1 MPAMPTKYV
10 LLLICFFVVFT
21 ATASAQSIQS
31 VYTDLDGRRCRTL
44 ISDPSEAGSYLGQCP
59 GVAGY
64 KLLLEEGD
72 IRQNITVVT
81 PRGQKHSLDLW
92 NVVGSSFSF
101 VGKKAEWRVQRRGGK
116 ITPVALIVRY
126 NLSNVE
132 DSSKG
137 TSYLT
142 VSKITAKEIC
152 VTHKIAPSANANEE
166 ARQAAD
172 NAANQPCLQGG
183 Q

>member
-1 MPAMPTKYV
+1 MRLKVALLTV
-10 LLLICFFVVFT
+10 LMTLLCA
-21 ATASAQSIQS
+21 ATAAAQANQS
-31 VYTDLDGRRCRTL
+31 MYTNLDGRQCRTL
-44 ISDPSEAGSYLGQCP
+44 ESDSSGAGYYRGQCP

-64 KLLLEEGD
+64 KLQVEEGD

-92 NVVGSSFSF
+92 SVVGSSFSF
-101 VGKKAEWRVQRRGGK
+101 VGKKAEWRVKRRGGK
-116 ITPVALIVRY
+116 ITPYALIVRY
-126 NLSNVE
+126 NLSNPE
-132 DSSKG
+132 NSSTG

-142 VSKITAKEIC
+142 VSKITSSKIC

-172 NAANQPCLQGG
+172 NAANQPCLQTP

>member
-1 MPAMPTKYV
+1 MKTIITLFAI
-10 LLLICFFVVFT
+10 LITLACA
-21 ATASAQSIQS
+21 ATAAAQANQSI
-31 VYTDLDGRRCRTL
+31 YTNLDGRQCRTL
-44 ISDPSEAGSYLGQCP
+44 ESSSSGAGYYLGRCP

-64 KLLLEEGD
+64 KLLVEEGD

-92 NVVGSSFSF
+92 SVVGSSFSF

-116 ITPVALIVRY
+116 LVPVALIVRY
-126 NLSNVE
+126 NLSNPE

-142 VSKITAKEIC
+142 VSKITTKKIC
-152 VTHKIAPSANANEE
+152 VTHKISPGANANEE

-172 NAANQPCLQGG
+172 SAANQPCLESG

>member
-1 MPAMPTKYV
+1 MRTKVILPAI
-10 LLLICFFVVFT
+10 LLTLACA
-21 ATASAQSIQS
+21 ATAAAQATQSI
-31 VYTDLDGRRCRTL
+31 YTNLDGRQCRTL
-44 ISDPSEAGSYLGQCP
+44 ESDTSGAGYYRGQCP

-64 KLLLEEGD
+64 KLLVEEGD

-81 PRGQKHSLDLW
+81 PRGQKHSLELW

-116 ITPVALIVRY
+116 IVPIALIVRY
-126 NLSNVE
+126 NLSNPE
-132 DSSKG
+132 DSTKPG

-142 VSKITAKEIC
+142 VSKITASKIC

-166 ARQAAD
+166 ARRAAD
-172 NAANQPCLQGG
+172 NAATQPCLEAG

>member
-1 MPAMPTKYV
+1 MKLKVSLLAV
-10 LLLICFFVVFT
+10 LITLAFA
-21 ATASAQSIQS
+21 ATASAQTNQS
-31 VYTDLDGRRCRTL
+31 MYTNLDGRQCRTL
-44 ISDPSEAGSYLGQCP
+44 ESTSSGAGYYRGQCP

-64 KLLLEEGD
+64 KLQVEEGD
-72 IRQNITVVT
+72 IRQNITVIT

-92 NVVGSSFSF
+92 SVVGSSFSF

-116 ITPVALIVRY
+116 MTPVALIVRY

-132 DSSKG
+132 DSTKPG

-142 VSKITAKEIC
+142 VSKITANKIC

-172 NAANQPCLQGG
+172 NAANQPCLESG